1 MDGPLEGYRI
11 IDLTAMVSGPI
22 ATMILAEQ
30 GADVVKVEP
39 PGQGDLVRAIGSAR
53 FGISPLFATSNRS
66 KRSIVIDLKQS
77 AGVDLLKRLVS
88 TADVFVQNFRP
99 GVADR
104 MGIGESALRAV
115 APNLI
120 YVSISGFGEKGPL
133 AQQRVYDPIIQAR
146 SGLAAMQRDRE
157 TGRPR
162 MVRTILADKLTAL
175 TAAQAMTA
183 ALLARERSGEG
194 QHVRLAML
202 DAMISFLWPEGMMQ
216 YTFVR
221 DGDGDGDGD
230 ELDRRS
236 RNPQIPELLFETS
249 DGFITAGTVSDR
261 EWQGFARVAQRP
273 ELVED
278 PRFATSTARLEN
290 WDERLDVMGEVFRGN
305 TTAHW
310 LERLGAEQV
319 PCAPI
324 LERHE
329 LLTDPQVAA
338 NELIEEVDH
347 PKVGR
352 IRHTR
357 PAARFD
363 RTPSRVRGF
372 APTLGQHT
380 DEVLAEI
387 GLHES
392 ELAAL
397 RTVGTIA

>member
-1 MDGPLEGYRI
+1 M
-11 IDLTAMVSGPI
+11 M
-22 ATMILAEQ
+22 LAEQ

-53 FGISPLFATSNRS
+53 SGISPLFATSNRS

-77 AGVDLLKRLVS
+77 AGVELLKRLVS
-88 TADVFVQNFRP
+88 TAAVFVQNFRP
-99 GVADR
+99 GTADR

-120 YVSISGFGEKGPL
+120 YVSISGFGERGPD

-162 MVRTILADKLTAL
+162 MVRTVIADKVTAL

-183 ALLARERSGEG
+183 ALLARERTGEG

-202 DAMISFLWPEGMMQ
+202 DAMVSFLWPEGMMQ

-221 DGDGDGDGD
+221 DGDERG
-230 ELDRRS
+230 RRS

-249 DGFITAGTVSDR
+249 DSFITAGTVSDR
-261 EWQGFARVAQRP
+261 EWEGFARAVQRL
-273 ELVED
+273 ELVKD
-278 PRFATSTARLEN
+278 PRFATSTARIKN
-290 WDERLDVMGEVFRGN
+290 WDARIKLMGEVLRKN

-310 LERLGAEQV
+310 LEKLGAEQV

-324 LERHE
+324 LECHE
-329 LLTDPQVAA
+329 LLTDAQIAA
-338 NELIEEVDH
+338 SELIEEVDH
-347 PKVGR
+347 PQVGR

-363 RTPSRVRGF
+363 RTAARIRGF
-372 APTLGQHT
+372 APMLGQHT

-387 GLHES
+387 GLQES

-397 RTVGTIA
+397 RAAGTIA

>member
-22 ATMILAEQ
+22 ATMMLAEQ

-39 PGQGDLVRAIGSAR
+39 PGQGDLVRAIGEAR
-53 FGISPLFATSNRS
+53 SGISPLFATSNRS
-66 KRSIVIDLKQS
+66 KRSVVIDLKQS
-77 AGVDLLKRLVS
+77 EGVALLKRLVS

-99 GVADR
+99 GTADR
-104 MGIGESALRAV
+104 MGIGESVLRAA
-115 APNLI
+115 APDLI
-120 YVSISGFGEKGPL
+120 YVSISGFGEKGPY

-146 SGLAAMQRDRE
+146 SGLAAVQRDRE

-162 MVRTILADKLTAL
+162 MVRTIMADKLTAL

-183 ALLARERSGEG
+183 ALLARERTGEG

-202 DAMISFLWPEGMMQ
+202 DAMVSFLWPEGMMH

-221 DGDGDGDGD
+221 DGD
-230 ELDRRS
+230 ELGQQS
-236 RNPQIPELLFETS
+236 GNPQTRELLFETS
-249 DGFITAGTVSDR
+249 DGFITAAAVSDR
-261 EWQGFARVAQRP
+261 EWEGFARAAQRP
-273 ELVED
+273 ELVGD
-278 PRFATSTARLEN
+278 PRFATSNARIEK
-290 WDERLDVMGEVFRGN
+290 WDERLDLMGEVFRTD
-305 TTAHW
+305 TTANW
-310 LERLGAEQV
+310 LERLDAEQV

-324 LERHE
+324 LECHE
-329 LLTDPQVAA
+329 LLTDPQIAA

-347 PKVGR
+347 PQVGR

-363 RTPSRVRGF
+363 RTAARIRGF

-387 GLHES
+387 GLQQP

-397 RTVGTIA
+397 RAAGTIA

>member
-1 MDGPLEGYRI
+1 G
-11 IDLTAMVSGPI
+11 IDEAV
-22 ATMILAEQ
+22 
-30 GADVVKVEP
+30 
-39 PGQGDLVRAIGSAR
+39 
-53 FGISPLFATSNRS
+53 
-66 KRSIVIDLKQS
+66 
-77 AGVDLLKRLVS
+77 
-88 TADVFVQNFRP
+88 
-99 GVADR
+99 
-104 MGIGESALRAV
+104 LREV
-115 APNLI
+115 APELI
-120 YVSISGFGEKGPL
+120 YVSISGFGEKGPY

-162 MVRTILADKLTAL
+162 MVRTILADKVTAL

-183 ALLARERSGEG
+183 ALLARERTGVG

-221 DGDGDGDGD
+221 DDD
-230 ELDRRS
+230 EAGREAGFS
-236 RNPQIPELLFETS
+236 QVPELLFETS
-249 DGFITAGTVSDR
+249 DGFITAGTVSNR
-261 EWQGFARVAQRP
+261 EWEGFSRAAERP
-273 ELVED
+273 ELAAD
-278 PRFATSTARLEN
+278 ARFSTSTARFQN
-290 WDERLDVMGEVFRGN
+290 WNERIQVMGEVFRTG
-305 TTAHW
+305 TTEHW

-329 LLTDPQVAA
+329 LLTDAQVVA

-347 PKVGR
+347 PHVGR

-363 RTPSRVRGF
+363 RTPSRVRGL
-372 APTLGQHT
+372 APMLGEHT

-387 GLHES
+387 GLEAS

-397 RTVGTIA
+397 RAAGTIS

>member
-22 ATMILAEQ
+22 ATMMLAEQ

-39 PGQGDLVRAIGSAR
+39 PGQGDLVRAIGGAR
-53 FGISPLFATSNRS
+53 SGITPLFATSNRS

-77 AGVDLLKRLVS
+77 AGVELLKRLVS

-99 GVADR
+99 GTADR
-104 MGIGESALRAV
+104 MGIGESVLRAV

-120 YVSISGFGEKGPL
+120 YVSISGFGEKGPC

-162 MVRTILADKLTAL
+162 LVRTIIADKLTAL

-183 ALLARERSGEG
+183 ALLARERTGEG
-194 QHVRLAML
+194 QHVRIAML

-221 DGDGDGDGD
+221 DGD
-230 ELDRRS
+230 ELGRQS
-236 RNPQIPELLFETS
+236 RNSQIPELLFETS

-261 EWQGFARVAQRP
+261 EWQGFARAAQRP

-278 PRFATSTARLEN
+278 ARFATSTARMKN
-290 WDERLDVMGEVFRGN
+290 WDERLDVMGEVFRTD

-310 LERLGAEQV
+310 LERLTAEQV

-324 LERHE
+324 LECHE
-329 LLTDPQVAA
+329 LLTDPQIAA

-347 PKVGR
+347 PQVGR
-352 IRHTR
+352 IRHIR

-363 RTPSRVRGF
+363 RTAARVRGF

-387 GLHES
+387 GLQES

-397 RTVGTIA
+397 RTAGTIA

>member
-11 IDLTAMVSGPI
+11 VDLTAMISGPI
-22 ATMILAEQ
+22 ATMMLAEQ

-39 PGQGDLVRAIGSAR
+39 PGQGDLVRAIGHAR
-53 FGISPLFATSNRS
+53 SGISALFATSNRS

-77 AGVDLLKRLVS
+77 AGVELLKRLVS

-99 GVADR
+99 GTADR

-115 APNLI
+115 TPNLI
-120 YVSISGFGEKGPL
+120 YVSISGFGEKGPC
-133 AQQRVYDPIIQAR
+133 ATQRAYDPIIQAR
-146 SGLAAMQRDRE
+146 SGFAFVQRDRE

-162 MVRTILADKLTAL
+162 MVRTAVADKLTGL

-183 ALLARERSGEG
+183 ALLARERTGEG

-202 DAMISFLWPEGMMQ
+202 DATVSFLWPEGMME

-221 DGDGDGDGD
+221 DGD
-230 ELDRRS
+230 ELGRES
-236 RNPQIPELLFETS
+236 RKPHLRELIFETS

-261 EWQGFARVAQRP
+261 EWEGFARAVQRP
-273 ELVED
+273 ELVD
-278 PRFATSTARLEN
+278 APRFATSAARVEN
-290 WDERLDVMGEVFRGN
+290 WDERLDLMGEVFRTD

-324 LERHE
+324 LECHE
-329 LLTDPQVAA
+329 LLTDAQIAA

-347 PKVGR
+347 PQAGR

-363 RTPSRVRGF
+363 RTAARIRGF

-380 DEVLAEI
+380 DEILAEI
-387 GLHES
+387 GLQES

-397 RTVGTIA
+397 RATDTIA

>member
-11 IDLTAMVSGPI
+11 VDLTAMISGPI
-22 ATMILAEQ
+22 ATMMLAEQ

-39 PGQGDLVRAIGSAR
+39 PGQGDLVRAIGRAR
-53 FGISPLFATSNRS
+53 SGISALFATSNRS

-77 AGVDLLKRLVS
+77 AGVELLKRLVA

-99 GVADR
+99 GTADR

-115 APNLI
+115 TPNLI
-120 YVSISGFGEKGPL
+120 YVSISGFGEKGPC
-133 AQQRVYDPIIQAR
+133 ATQRAYDPIIQAR
-146 SGLAAMQRDRE
+146 SGFAFVQRDRE

-162 MVRTILADKLTAL
+162 MVRTAVADKLTGL

-183 ALLARERSGEG
+183 ALLARERTGEG

-202 DAMISFLWPEGMMQ
+202 DATVSFLWPEGMTE

-221 DGDGDGDGD
+221 DGD
-230 ELDRRS
+230 ELGRES
-236 RNPQIPELLFETS
+236 RKPHLRELIFETS

-261 EWQGFARVAQRP
+261 EWEGFARAVQRP
-273 ELVED
+273 ELVD
-278 PRFATSTARLEN
+278 APRFATSAARVEN
-290 WDERLDVMGEVFRGN
+290 WDERLDLMGEVFRTD

-324 LERHE
+324 LECHE
-329 LLTDPQVAA
+329 LLTDAQIAA

-347 PKVGR
+347 PQAGR

-363 RTPSRVRGF
+363 RTAARIRGF

-380 DEVLAEI
+380 DEILAEI
-387 GLHES
+387 GLQES

-397 RTVGTIA
+397 RATDTIA

>member
-22 ATMILAEQ
+22 ATMMLAEQ

-39 PGQGDLVRAIGSAR
+39 PGQGDLVRAIGRAR
-53 FGISPLFATSNRS
+53 SGITPLFATSNRS

-77 AGVDLLKRLVS
+77 AGVEILKRLVS

-99 GVADR
+99 GTADR
-104 MGIGESALRAV
+104 LGIGESVLREV
-115 APNLI
+115 APSLI
-120 YVSISGFGEKGPL
+120 YVSISGFGEKGPY

-146 SGLAAMQRDRE
+146 SGLAAIQRDRE

-162 MVRTILADKLTAL
+162 MVRTAIADKLTGL

-183 ALLARERSGEG
+183 ALLARERTGEG

-202 DAMISFLWPEGMMQ
+202 DAVISFLWPEGMMQ

-221 DGDGDGDGD
+221 DGDEEGRQSQSPMLR
-230 ELDRRS
+230 EL
-236 RNPQIPELLFETS
+236 IFETS

-261 EWQGFARVAQRP
+261 EWEGFARAAQRL
-273 ELVED
+273 EFVDD
-278 PRFATSTARLEN
+278 PRFKTGSARVEN
-290 WDERLDVMGEVFRGN
+290 WDERLGLMSDVFCTN

-310 LERLGAEQV
+310 LERLSAEQV

-329 LLTDPQVAA
+329 LLNDAQVAA
-338 NELIEEVDH
+338 NELIEEIDH
-347 PKVGR
+347 PQAGR

-363 RTPSRVRGF
+363 RTPARIRGF

-387 GLHES
+387 GVPAA

-397 RTVGTIA
+397 REAGAIA

>member
-1 MDGPLEGYRI
+1 MDGPLAGYRI
-11 IDLTAMVSGPI
+11 VDLTAMLSGPI
-22 ATMILAEQ
+22 ATMMLAEQ

-39 PGQGDLVRAIGSAR
+39 PGQGDLVRAIGRAR
-53 FGISPLFATSNRS
+53 SGISPMFATSNRS

-99 GVADR
+99 GTADR

-115 APNLI
+115 APDLI
-120 YVSISGFGEKGPL
+120 YVSINGFGEKGPC
-133 AQQRVYDPIIQAR
+133 ANQRAYDPIIQAR
-146 SGLAAMQRDRE
+146 SGFAFVQRDRE

-162 MVRTILADKLTAL
+162 MVRTAIADKLTGL

-183 ALLARERSGEG
+183 ALLARERTGEG

-202 DAMISFLWPEGMMQ
+202 DATISFLWPEGMTE

-221 DGDGDGDGD
+221 DDD
-230 ELDRRS
+230 ELGRQSGDSHVR
-236 RNPQIPELLFETS
+236 ELLFETS
-249 DGFITAGTVSDR
+249 DGFITAGAVSDR
-261 EWQGFARVAQRP
+261 EWQGFARAARRLDLID
-273 ELVED
+273 E
-278 PRFATSTARLEN
+278 PRFATSAARVEN
-290 WDERLDVMGEVFRGN
+290 WDERLGLMAEVFRTD

-319 PCAPI
+319 PCAPV
-324 LERHE
+324 LESHE
-329 LLTDPQVAA
+329 LFSDAQIAA
-338 NELIEEVDH
+338 NELIEEIDH
-347 PKVGR
+347 PQAGR

-363 RTPSRVRGF
+363 RTAARIRGF

-387 GLHES
+387 GLQES

-397 RTVGTIA
+397 RATGTIA

>member
-1 MDGPLEGYRI
+1 MEGPLEGYRI
-11 IDLTAMVSGPI
+11 VDLTAMVSGPI
-22 ATMILAEQ
+22 ATMMLAEQ

-39 PGQGDLVRAIGSAR
+39 PGQGDLVRSIGHAR
-53 FGISPLFATSNRS
+53 SGISPLFATSNRS
-66 KRSIVIDLKQS
+66 KRSIAIDLKQS
-77 AGVDLLKRLVS
+77 DGVEILKRLVS

-99 GVADR
+99 GTAER
-104 MGIGESALRAV
+104 MGIGESVLREV
-115 APNLI
+115 APELI
-120 YVSISGFGEKGPL
+120 YVSISGFGEKGPY

-162 MVRTILADKLTAL
+162 MVRTAIADKLTGL

-183 ALLARERSGEG
+183 ALLARERTGEG
-194 QHVRLAML
+194 QHVRPAML

-216 YTFVR
+216 YTFGR
-221 DGDGDGDGD
+221 DGD
-230 ELDRRS
+230 ELGRQS
-236 RNPQIPELLFETS
+236 RNLQIPELLFETS

-261 EWQGFARVAQRP
+261 EWQGFARAVQRP

-278 PRFATSTARLEN
+278 ARFATSTARMKN
-290 WDERLDVMGEVFRGN
+290 WDERLDVMGEVFRTD

-310 LERLGAEQV
+310 LERLTAEQV

-324 LERHE
+324 LECHE
-329 LLTDPQVAA
+329 LLTDAQVAA

-347 PKVGR
+347 PQVGR

-363 RTPSRVRGF
+363 RTAARIRGF

-387 GLHES
+387 GLQES

-397 RTVGTIA
+397 RATGTIA

>member
-1 MDGPLEGYRI
+1 
-11 IDLTAMVSGPI
+11 MVSGPI
-22 ATMILAEQ
+22 ATMMLAEQ

-39 PGQGDLVRAIGSAR
+39 PGQGDLVRAIGNAR
-53 FGISPLFATSNRS
+53 SGITPLFATSNRS
-66 KRSIVIDLKQS
+66 KRSIAIDLKQS
-77 AGVDLLKRLVS
+77 SGVELLKRLVS

-99 GVADR
+99 GTADR
-104 MGIGESALRAV
+104 MGIGETVLREV

-120 YVSISGFGEKGPL
+120 YVSISGFGEKGPY

-183 ALLARERSGEG
+183 ALLARERTGEG

-221 DGDGDGDGD
+221 DGD
-230 ELDRRS
+230 ELGRKS
-236 RNPQIPELLFETS
+236 PTLQIPELVFETS
-249 DGFITAGTVSDR
+249 DGFITAATVSDR
-261 EWQGFARVAQRP
+261 EWEGFARAAQRP

-278 PRFATSTARLEN
+278 ARFLTSTARLKN
-290 WDERLDVMGEVFRGN
+290 WDERLEVMGEVFSTD
-305 TTAHW
+305 TTEHW
-310 LERLGAEQV
+310 LERLSAEQV

-329 LLTDPQVAA
+329 LLTDAQVVA

-347 PKVGR
+347 PQAGR

-363 RTPSRVRGF
+363 RTPARVRGF

-380 DEVLAEI
+380 DEVLGEI
-387 GLHES
+387 GITEA

-397 RTVGTIA
+397 RAAGTVA

>member
-11 IDLTAMVSGPI
+11 VDLTAMVSGPI
-22 ATMILAEQ
+22 ATMMLAEQ

-39 PGQGDLVRAIGSAR
+39 PGQGDPVRAIGSAR
-53 FGISPLFATSNRS
+53 SGISPLFATSNRS
-66 KRSIVIDLKQS
+66 KRSIVINLKQS
-77 AGVDLLKRLVS
+77 AGVELLKRLVS
-88 TADVFVQNFRP
+88 AADVFVQNFRP
-99 GVADR
+99 GTAER
-104 MGIGESALRAV
+104 MGIGESVLRAV
-115 APNLI
+115 APDLI
-120 YVSISGFGEKGPL
+120 YVSISGFGEKGPNV
-133 AQQRVYDPIIQAR
+133 QQRVYDPIIQAR

-157 TGRPR
+157 TGRPH
-162 MVRTILADKLTAL
+162 MVRTAIADKLTGL
-175 TAAQAMTA
+175 TAAQAVTA
-183 ALLARERSGEG
+183 ALLARERTGEG

-202 DAMISFLWPEGMMQ
+202 DAMVSFLWPEGMMR

-221 DGDGDGDGD
+221 EGD
-230 ELDRRS
+230 EPGRQSSD
-236 RNPQIPELLFETS
+236 PQVRELVFETS
-249 DGFITAGTVSDR
+249 DGFITVGTVTDR
-261 EWQGFARVAQRP
+261 EWEGFARVAQRP
-273 ELVED
+273 EFVDD
-278 PRFATSTARLEN
+278 PRFKTSTARVEN
-290 WDERLDVMGEVFRGN
+290 WDERLDLMSEVFCTD

-324 LERHE
+324 LECHE

-347 PKVGR
+347 PQAGR

-363 RTPSRVRGF
+363 RTAARVRGF

-387 GLHES
+387 GLKES

-397 RTVGTIA
+397 RATGTIA

>member
-1 MDGPLEGYRI
+1 MEGPLEGYRI
-11 IDLTAMVSGPI
+11 VDLTAMVSGPI
-22 ATMILAEQ
+22 ATMMLAEQ

-39 PGQGDLVRAIGSAR
+39 PGQGDLVRSIGHAR
-53 FGISPLFATSNRS
+53 SGITPLFATSNRS

-77 AGVDLLKRLVS
+77 DGVELLKRLVS

-99 GVADR
+99 GTAER
-104 MGIGESALRAV
+104 MGIGESVLREV
-115 APNLI
+115 APELI
-120 YVSISGFGEKGPL
+120 YVSISGFGEKGPY

-162 MVRTILADKLTAL
+162 MVRTILADKVTAL

-183 ALLARERSGEG
+183 ALLARERTGVG

-221 DGDGDGDGD
+221 GDD
-230 ELDRRS
+230 EAGREAGYS
-236 RNPQIPELLFETS
+236 QVPELLFETS

-261 EWQGFARVAQRP
+261 EWEGFSRAAERPDLAADAR
-273 ELVED
+273 
-278 PRFATSTARLEN
+278 FSTSTARIQN
-290 WDERLDVMGEVFRGN
+290 WNERIQVMGEVLRTG
-305 TTAHW
+305 TTEHW
-310 LERLGAEQV
+310 LERLGAEDV

-329 LLTDPQVAA
+329 LLTDAQVVA

-347 PKVGR
+347 PHVGR

-372 APTLGQHT
+372 APMLGEHT

-387 GLHES
+387 GLEAS

-397 RTVGTIA
+397 RAAGTIS

>member
-1 MDGPLEGYRI
+1 MDGPLEGTRI

-22 ATMILAEQ
+22 ATMMLAEQ

-39 PGQGDLVRAIGSAR
+39 PGTGDLVRAIGNAR
-53 FGISPLFATSNRS
+53 SGITPLFATSNRS

-77 AGVDLLKRLVS
+77 AGVEVLKRLVS

-99 GVADR
+99 GVVDR
-104 MGIGESALRAV
+104 MGIGESDLRAV
-115 APNLI
+115 ASDLI

-175 TAAQAMTA
+175 TAAQAITA
-183 ALLARERSGEG
+183 ALLSRERTGEG

-221 DGDGDGDGD
+221 DGD
-230 ELDRRS
+230 ELGRQS
-236 RNPQIPELLFETS
+236 PNPQIPELLFETS

-261 EWQGFARVAQRP
+261 EWEGFARVAQRL

-278 PRFATSTARLEN
+278 PRFATSTARIKN
-290 WDERLDVMGEVFRGN
+290 WDERHAVMGEVFRSN

-310 LERLGAEQV
+310 LERLTAEQV

-329 LLTDPQVAA
+329 LLTDAQVAA

-347 PKVGR
+347 PQVGR

-363 RTPSRVRGF
+363 RTPARVRGF

-387 GLHES
+387 GLQKS

-397 RTVGTIA
+397 RTAGTIA

>member
-11 IDLTAMVSGPI
+11 VDLTAMISGPI
-22 ATMILAEQ
+22 ATMMLAEQ

-39 PGQGDLVRAIGSAR
+39 PGQGDLVRAIGRAR
-53 FGISPLFATSNRS
+53 SGISALFATSNRS
-66 KRSIVIDLKQS
+66 KRSVVIDLKQS
-77 AGVDLLKRLVS
+77 AGVELLKRLVS

-99 GVADR
+99 GTADR

-115 APNLI
+115 TPNLI
-120 YVSISGFGEKGPL
+120 YVSISGFGEKGPC
-133 AQQRVYDPIIQAR
+133 ATQRAYDPIIQAR
-146 SGLAAMQRDRE
+146 SGFAFVQRDRE

-162 MVRTILADKLTAL
+162 MVRTAVADKLTGL

-183 ALLARERSGEG
+183 ALLARERTGEG

-202 DAMISFLWPEGMMQ
+202 DATVSFLWPEGMME

-221 DGDGDGDGD
+221 DGD
-230 ELDRRS
+230 ELGRES
-236 RNPQIPELLFETS
+236 RKPHLRELIFETS

-261 EWQGFARVAQRP
+261 EWEGFARAVQRP
-273 ELVED
+273 ELVD
-278 PRFATSTARLEN
+278 APRFATSAARVEN
-290 WDERLDVMGEVFRGN
+290 WDERLDLMGEVFRTD

-324 LERHE
+324 LECHE
-329 LLTDPQVAA
+329 LLTDAQIAA

-347 PKVGR
+347 PQAGR

-363 RTPSRVRGF
+363 RTAARIRGF

-380 DEVLAEI
+380 DEILAEI
-387 GLHES
+387 GLQES

-397 RTVGTIA
+397 RATDTIA

>member
-11 IDLTAMVSGPI
+11 VDLTAMISGPI
-22 ATMILAEQ
+22 ATMMLAEQ

-39 PGQGDLVRAIGSAR
+39 PGQGDLVRAIGRAR
-53 FGISPLFATSNRS
+53 SGISALFATSNRS

-77 AGVDLLKRLVS
+77 AGVELLKRLVA

-99 GVADR
+99 GTADR

-115 APNLI
+115 TPNLI
-120 YVSISGFGEKGPL
+120 YVSISGFGEKGPC
-133 AQQRVYDPIIQAR
+133 ATQRAYDPIIQAR
-146 SGLAAMQRDRE
+146 SGFCFVQRDRE

-162 MVRTILADKLTAL
+162 MVRTAVADKLTGL

-183 ALLARERSGEG
+183 ALLARERTGEG

-202 DAMISFLWPEGMMQ
+202 DATVSFLWPEGMME

-221 DGDGDGDGD
+221 DGD
-230 ELDRRS
+230 ELGRES
-236 RNPQIPELLFETS
+236 RKPHLRELIFETS

-261 EWQGFARVAQRP
+261 EWEGFARAVQRL
-273 ELVED
+273 ELVD
-278 PRFATSTARLEN
+278 APRFATSAARVEN
-290 WDERLDVMGEVFRGN
+290 WDERLDLMGEVFRTD

-324 LERHE
+324 LECHE
-329 LLTDPQVAA
+329 LLTDAQIAA

-347 PKVGR
+347 PQAGR

-363 RTPSRVRGF
+363 RTAARIRGF

-380 DEVLAEI
+380 DEILAEI
-387 GLHES
+387 GLQES

-397 RTVGTIA
+397 RATDTIA

>member
-11 IDLTAMVSGPI
+11 VDLTAMVSGPI
-22 ATMILAEQ
+22 ATMMLAEQ

-39 PGQGDLVRAIGSAR
+39 PGQGDLVRAIGRAR
-53 FGISPLFATSNRS
+53 SGITPLFATSNRS
-66 KRSIVIDLKQS
+66 KRSIVIDLKQA

-99 GVADR
+99 GTADR
-104 MGIGESALRAV
+104 MGIGESALRVV
-115 APNLI
+115 APELI
-120 YVSISGFGEKGPL
+120 YVSISGFGEKGPC

-162 MVRTILADKLTAL
+162 LVRTILADKLTAL

-183 ALLARERSGEG
+183 ALLARERTGEG

-202 DAMISFLWPEGMMQ
+202 DAMISFLWPQGMMQ

-221 DGDGDGDGD
+221 DGD
-230 ELDRRS
+230 ELGRQS

-261 EWQGFARVAQRP
+261 EWEGFARAAQRL
-273 ELVED
+273 ELID
-278 PRFATSTARLEN
+278 DARFATSTARIQN
-290 WDERLDVMGEVFRGN
+290 WDERLDVMGEVLRTD

-310 LERLGAEQV
+310 LERLGVEQV

-324 LERHE
+324 LECHE
-329 LLTDPQVAA
+329 LLTDAQVAA

-347 PKVGR
+347 PQVGR

-363 RTPSRVRGF
+363 RTAARIRGF

-387 GLHES
+387 GLQES

-397 RTVGTIA
+397 RATGTIA

>member
-11 IDLTAMVSGPI
+11 VDLTAMVSGPI
-22 ATMILAEQ
+22 ATMMLAEQ
-30 GADVVKVEP
+30 GADVIKIEP
-39 PGQGDLVRAIGSAR
+39 PGQGDLVRAIGNAR
-53 FGISPLFATSNRS
+53 SGITPLFATSNRS
-66 KRSIVIDLKQS
+66 KRSVVIDLKQS
-77 AGVDLLKRLVS
+77 EGVALLKRLVA

-99 GVADR
+99 GTADR
-104 MGIGESALRAV
+104 MGVGESALRAV
-115 APNLI
+115 APDLI
-120 YVSISGFGEKGPL
+120 YVSISGFGEKGPY

-162 MVRTILADKLTAL
+162 MVRTIMADKLTAL

-183 ALLARERSGEG
+183 ALLARERTGEG

-202 DAMISFLWPEGMMQ
+202 DAMVSFLWPEGMMH

-221 DGDGDGDGD
+221 DGD
-230 ELDRRS
+230 ELGRQSPNSQTR
-236 RNPQIPELLFETS
+236 ELLFETS
-249 DGFITAGTVSDR
+249 DGFITAGAVSDR
-261 EWQGFARVAQRP
+261 EWEGFARAAQRP
-273 ELVED
+273 ELVAD
-278 PRFATSTARLEN
+278 PRFATSTARIEK
-290 WDERLDVMGEVFRGN
+290 WDERLDLMGEVFRTD
-305 TTAHW
+305 TTASW
-310 LERLGAEQV
+310 LERLDAEQV

-329 LLTDPQVAA
+329 LLTDLQIAA

-347 PKVGR
+347 PQVGR

-363 RTPSRVRGF
+363 RTAARVRGF

-387 GLHES
+387 GLQES

-397 RTVGTIA
+397 RATGTIA